1 MTQRPP
7 SVRRRTLS
15 GPAEL
20 SGVTL
25 FSGVKSSCTVLPRHE
40 TEPGLFVRL
49 GESLFPATIACL
61 SDAPIHPAF
70 ASIPPRCTALASGE
84 DADAIVWTVEHVLS
98 ALAGLGVTDA
108 IVEIN
113 GPEPPIFDG
122 SGGPIVN
129 ALTAAGL
136 LDLQSTVEPLMV
148 REPVTVEDGRGG
160 RITAEPRPADQS
172 GCLYRYELDYG
183 PGAPIQPQQAD
194 WDSGS
199 PDAHARYAEEVAPA
213 RTFSLEAEAKQMA
226 AAGLFKHL
234 SAKEMLVI
242 GEGGPVEN
250 ILRFENEPARHK
262 LLDLIG
268 DLALVG
274 RPIHGVVTATKA
286 GHALNHAMARALLRA
301 DAET

>member
-25 FSGVKSSCTVLPRHE
+25 FSGMKASCTLLPRRE
-40 TEPGLFVRL
+40 PAPGLFVRL
-49 GESLFPATIACL
+49 GESAFPATIACL

-70 ASIPPRCTALASGE
+70 ASIPPRCTALASGD

-108 IVEIN
+108 FIEIE

-122 SGGPIVN
+122 SAGPIAN
-129 ALTAAGL
+129 ALNRVGL
-136 LDLQSTVEPLMV
+136 TDLDTSVEPLTL

-160 RITAEPRPADQS
+160 KISAEPRPAELP

-199 PDAHARYAEEVAPA
+199 PDAHARYAQEVAPA

-226 AAGLFKHL
+226 AAGLFAHL
-234 SAKEMLVI
+234 SPKEMLVI
-242 GEGGPVEN
+242 GERGPVDN
-250 ILRFENEPARHK
+250 TLRFENEPARHK

-274 RPIHGVVTATKA
+274 RPIHATVTASKA

-301 DAET
+301 DA